1 MDFNFGQKINNYR
14 RKNHMTIQEL
24 AQRTNLSTAIISQLE
39 RGIGNPTIKVLSDLA
54 NELGIS
60 LSELVKEDIK
70 NCDLILR
77 RENRIVSYYGEGKK
91 QTMCNLLV
99 DSPLH
104 TALDVAML
112 TLEPHCESV
121 DGFMEHLE
129 EESLYVM
136 EGEVYIIFS
145 DTEEYLLRSGDSV
158 RIMPNRLHKLRN
170 DSDQICICID
180 MKCKVNY

>member
-1 MDFNFGQKINNYR
+1 
-14 RKNHMTIQEL
+14 MTIQEL
-24 AQRTNLSTAIISQLE
+24 AQRTNVSTAVISQLE
-39 RGIGNPTIKVLSDLA
+39 RGIGNPTLKVLTDLA

-77 RENRIVSYYGEGKK
+77 RENRMVSYYGEDRK
-91 QTMCNLLV
+91 QMMCNLLV

-121 DGFMEHLE
+121 DGFTEHLE
-129 EESLYVM
+129 EESLYMV
-136 EGEVYIIFS
+136 EGEAYIVFS
-145 DTEEYLLRSGDSV
+145 DSEEYLLRSGDSV

-170 DSDQICICID
+170 DSDQTCVCID
-180 MKCKVNY
+180 MKCKVSY

>member
-1 MDFNFGQKINNYR
+1 
-14 RKNHMTIQEL
+14 MTIQEL
-24 AQRTNLSTAIISQLE
+24 AQRTNVSTAIISQLE
-39 RGIGNPTIKVLSDLA
+39 RGIGNPTLKVLTDLA

-77 RENRIVSYYGEGKK
+77 RENRMVSYYGEDRK
-91 QTMCNLLV
+91 QMMCNLLV

-121 DGFMEHLE
+121 DGFTEHLE
-129 EESLYVM
+129 EDACIWWRGRPILYFQTARSICSAAVIRCGLCRTGSTSCAM
-136 EGEVYIIFS
+136 IPTRPVYALI
-145 DTEEYLLRSGDSV
+145 
-158 RIMPNRLHKLRN
+158 
-170 DSDQICICID
+170 
-180 MKCKVNY
+180 